1 MGAYERKQS
10 GKNNQAKTTKP
21 KQPSKS
27 NPTQGGGANEDG
39 GHAMQAGGG
48 YLARSARTN
57 ASSTASN
64 LGRRQQLPANICA
77 RKWPTFARE
86 SGQHL
91 RAKVANI
98 CARKWPAFARESGQH
113 LRGKAGFHLPVTK
126 EESPTLRAAL
136 AGVREGEGSLEAEGL
151 SGDRAM
157 SDVKRLRQT
166 SNRKQG
172 ESRFLERGYG
182 RRMGGRNG

>member
-1 MGAYERKQS
+1 
-10 GKNNQAKTTKP
+10 
-21 KQPSKS
+21 
-27 NPTQGGGANEDG
+27 
-39 GHAMQAGGG
+39 MQAGGG

-77 RKWPTFARE
+77 RKWPT
-86 SGQHL
+86 
-91 RAKVANI
+91 
-98 CARKWPAFARESGQH
+98 FARESGQH